1 MKTVISREILLRML
15 DIMGRR
21 PRSCLRRVMA
31 KDNQGELME
40 RRPLLMLM
48 DGNAMVHRAYHA
60 IQQPMTV
67 RRTGQE
73 VRGVYGFTNTFLRA
87 VSDWKPTH
95 CAIAFDVKGPTF
107 RHKQYKEYKAQ
118 RPPTAPELHAQFPL
132 VRQVLEAFDVPI
144 YEMEGYEADDV
155 IGTLCAQAEKAGL
168 DTIIL
173 TGDTDTL
180 QLVSPQ
186 VRVVLSYSVQQQKV
200 YDIPA
205 VRERYGGLGPEH
217 IPDIKA
223 LEGDPSDNI
232 PGVPGIGRGTAV
244 KLILQFQSL
253 DDLYQRLDEV
263 KPPRIQKLLRDHE
276 EAAFDGRELTT
287 IVRDMPVDMDPEA
300 VKFWNFNR
308 DRVANAL
315 RDLEFISMI
324 NRVPGGED
332 TANAQPQQGTLLD
345 LDEPAEGKALPVKQ
359 SVEADYRCVNTMEA
373 LETLVEE
380 LRTAGHFA
388 FDTETSGIDPMRSDL
403 VGLSF
408 STKEG
413 QGFYVPVGHAKG
425 RQISLG
431 EALETLKPLLQD
443 PSIAKTAHKASFD
456 MTVLQNYDVQ
466 VQGLEFD
473 SMIAAQLLGHN
484 AIRLKQLAFQ
494 LLQEEM
500 TPITVLIGTGRKQIT
515 FDKVPIEDATPYAA
529 ADADI
534 AGRLRTNLE
543 PNLEPKLERRGV
555 REVLEEMEL
564 PLIPA
569 LVDMQTNGIIVDTD
583 ELRQMSDRISEEL
596 GGVEDEVY
604 RDAGERFNIN
614 SPQQL
619 GTILFEKLLPPA
631 RLRELELPAP
641 KRTKTGYSTD
651 ASVLETLKDA
661 VPVAAKVLRYR
672 ELSKLK
678 STYLDA
684 LPTLVNPKTGRVH
697 TNYNQVGSATGR
709 FSSSDPN
716 LQNIP
721 IRTELGRQ
729 VRRAFKAEPGWSLIA
744 ADYSQIELRILAHLS
759 QDQGLLDAFHR
770 DEDIHA
776 ATASQ
781 VYGVPIEQV
790 TTDMRR
796 LAKVMNFGIIYGLSA
811 HGMSQQTDLDMQES
825 AAFIESYFAKY
836 PGIRFYIEE
845 AKQQARERRY
855 SETMLGRQRFLPEI
869 NHSNIH
875 TRQAAERI
883 AINMPI
889 QGTAADIIKIAMIW
903 IHNRMKENGL
913 NSRMLLQVHDEL
925 IFEAPPR
932 EIETIKDMILELM
945 PSALE
950 LSVPLK
956 VDLKMGPNW
965 GDLE

>member
-1 MKTVISREILLRML
+1 
-15 DIMGRR
+15 
-21 PRSCLRRVMA
+21 MA

>member
-500 TPITVLIGTGRKQIT
+500 TPITALIGTGRKQIT

-534 AGRLRTNLE
+534 AGRLRT
-543 PNLEPKLERRGV
+543 KLERRGV

>member
-1 MKTVISREILLRML
+1 
-15 DIMGRR
+15 
-21 PRSCLRRVMA
+21 
-31 KDNQGELME
+31 
-40 RRPLLMLM
+40 MLM

-87 VSDWKPTH
+87 LSEWKPTH

-107 RHKQYKEYKAQ
+107 RHEQYKEYKAH

-132 VRQVLEAFDVPI
+132 VRQVLEAFEVPI

-155 IGTLCAQAEKAGL
+155 IGTLCAQAEEAGL

-180 QLVSPQ
+180 QLVTPQ

-253 DDLYQRLDEV
+253 DEVYRRLDEV
-263 KPPRIQKLLRDHE
+263 KPPRIQQLLRDHE
-276 EAAFDGRELTT
+276 EAAFDGRDLTT
-287 IVRDMPVDMDPEA
+287 IVRDMPVELDSES
-300 VKFWNFNR
+300 VKFGSFDR
-308 DRVANAL
+308 DRVAGAL

-324 NRVPGGED
+324 NRVPGGDD
-332 TANAQPQQGTLLD
+332 TSQARPRQGTLLD
-345 LDEPAEGKALPVKQ
+345 MDEPSQDGEPVSRSLEG
-359 SVEADYRCVNTMEA
+359 DYRCVDTTEA
-373 LETLVEE
+373 LEALVEE
-380 LRTAGHFA
+380 LRTAGRFA
-388 FDTETSGIDPMRSDL
+388 FDTETSGIDPVRSDL

-408 STKEG
+408 STQEG
-413 QGFYVPVGHAKG
+413 LAYYVPVGHAEG
-425 RQISLG
+425 RQVSLG
-431 EALETLKPLLQD
+431 EALEALKPLLED

-456 MTVLQNYDVQ
+456 MTALQNYGVR

-494 LLQEEM
+494 LLHEEM
-500 TPITVLIGTGRKQIT
+500 TPITALIGTGRKQIT
-515 FDKVPIEDATPYAA
+515 FDKAPIEEATPYAA
-529 ADADI
+529 ADADV
-534 AGRLRTNLE
+534 AGRLRAILE
-543 PNLEPKLERRGV
+543 PRLERRGV
-555 REVLEEMEL
+555 RKVLEEMEL

-569 LVDMQTNGIIVDTD
+569 LVDMQAWGIIVDTD

-619 GTILFEKLLPPA
+619 GVILFEKLLPPA

-661 VPVAAKVLRYR
+661 VPMVSKVLRYR
-672 ELSKLK
+672 ELNKLK

-781 VYGVPIEQV
+781 VYGVSIEQV
-790 TTDMRR
+790 TADMRR

-836 PGIRFYIEE
+836 PGIGFYTEE
-845 AKQQARERRY
+845 AKQQAREKRY
-855 SETMLGRQRFLPEI
+855 SETILGRQRFLPEI

-889 QGTAADIIKIAMIW
+889 QGTAADIIKIAMIR
-903 IHNRMKENGL
+903 IHNRMKESGL
-913 NSRMLLQVHDEL
+913 ASRMLLQVHDEL
-925 IFEAPPR
+925 IFESPPQEMEAMK
-932 EIETIKDMILELM
+932 EIILELM

-956 VDLKMGPNW
+956 VDVKVGPTW

>member
-1 MKTVISREILLRML
+1 
-15 DIMGRR
+15 
-21 PRSCLRRVMA
+21 
-31 KDNQGELME
+31 ME

-132 VRQVLEAFDVPI
+132 VRQVLEAFEVPI
-144 YEMEGYEADDV
+144 YEMEGYEADDI
-155 IGTLCAQAEKAGL
+155 IGTLCAEAEKAGL

-180 QLVSPQ
+180 QLVSPHI
-186 VRVVLSYSVQQQKV
+186 RVVLSYSVQQQKV
-200 YDIPA
+200 YDVPA
-205 VRERYGGLGPEH
+205 VRERYGGLGPKH

-263 KPPRIQKLLRDHE
+263 KPPRIQQLLRDHE

-287 IVRDMPVDMDPEA
+287 IVRDMPVDLDPEV
-300 VKFWNFNR
+300 VKFGNFNR
-308 DRVANAL
+308 DRVAGAL

-324 NRVPGGED
+324 NRVPGGD
-332 TANAQPQQGTLLD
+332 GAAHARHQQGTLLFP
-345 LDEPAEGKALPVKQ
+345 DEPAEGEAEPVKQ
-359 SVEADYRCVNTMEA
+359 SVERDYRCVNTIEA

-380 LRTAGHFA
+380 LRTVGHFA
-388 FDTETSGIDPMRSDL
+388 FDTETSSIDPMRSDL

-408 STKEG
+408 SAKEG
-413 QGFYVPVGHAKG
+413 QGFYVPVGHAEG

-431 EALETLKPLLQD
+431 EALEALKPLLQD

-494 LLQEEM
+494 LLQEDM
-500 TPITVLIGTGRKQIT
+500 TPLTSLIGTGRKQIT
-515 FDKVPIEDATPYAA
+515 FDKVSIEDATPYAA

-543 PNLEPKLERRGV
+543 PKLERRGV
-555 REVLEEMEL
+555 RNVLEEIEM

-583 ELRQMSDRISEEL
+583 ELRRMSDSISQEL

-604 RDAGERFNIN
+604 REAGERFNIN

-619 GTILFEKLLPPA
+619 GNILFEKLLPPA

-661 VPVAAKVLRYR
+661 SPVVAKVLRYR

-697 TNYNQVGSATGR
+697 TNYNQVGSTTGR

-759 QDQGLLDAFHR
+759 QDQGLLDAFYR

-790 TTDMRR
+790 TADMRR

-811 HGMSQQTDLDMQES
+811 HGMSQQTNLDMQES

-889 QGTAADIIKIAMIW
+889 QGTAADIIKIAMIR
-903 IHNRMKENGL
+903 IHNRMKENELEG
-913 NSRMLLQVHDEL
+913 RMLLQVHDEL

-932 EIETIKDMILELM
+932 EMETIKDMILELM

-956 VDLKMGPNW
+956 VDLKMGPTW